1 MGGISNEIDSEILE
15 MITKYYHNHSDL
27 TFEQLLDK
35 HPMMF
40 TFVGHSMGGALA
52 RMLCFDF
59 LCRNVAKGQGWTRL
73 VTIGSAPTGNEEFAD
88 SLDKLLEEEEDP
100 MRSLHVV

>member
-1 MGGISNEIDSEILE
+1 MGEILQ
-15 MITKYYHNHSDL
+15 TLAKYYHDHSDL

-52 RMLCFDF
+52 RLFCFDY
-59 LCRNVAKGQGWTRL
+59 LCRNAAKGQGWTRL
-73 VTIGSAPTGNEEFAD
+73 VTIGSAPTGNMEFAIT
-88 SLDKLLEEEEDP
+88 LDKLLGTETIQ
-100 MRSLHVV
+100 SAASTWST